1 MLKNGATMAVPFGRV
16 TDNALL
22 GNIGPDIP
30 IHFTPVGHVN
40 TDIKQKLSRMGLILQ
55 RFKLLWKWK

>member
-1 MLKNGATMAVPFGRV
+1 MAVPFGRV

-22 GNIGPDIP
+22 GNIGSDIP

>member
-1 MLKNGATMAVPFGRV
+1 MAVPFGRV

-30 IHFTPVGHVN
+30 IHFTSIGHVN